1 MKSKFL
7 NKTILLGAMALTGSL
22 TACEDYLT
30 LYPTDSITKED
41 FWTSRNDVENVRAA
55 AYYQMTQTTNNILVW
70 GEFRSD
76 NLVLNKMDQKVYRY
90 LQDAVLQPSEG
101 IYNWASMYQGINYC
115 NEVLENGQRM
125 LESGVD
131 PSFTESDWAP
141 IKAEMIGLRS
151 LYYFY
156 LVRAFRSVPYVTK
169 SVSSDAEAMAAR
181 IEATPGDVIL
191 EHLIADVEEALPKA
205 AVNYGNLVDNKGRF
219 NYLSLRALLADMYL
233 WRACMVKSAA
243 KKGFPITNEQ
253 GETLNKEQESAL
265 SAKLL
270 EKSVEYA
277 DFVLKELKREYD
289 ERLALMTNPLPLLK
303 NQPFPLIRSIA
314 GTFLTFDAAYTA
326 VFGSKNSTESILEL
340 QFDGTNVS
348 NKTLG
353 SMLFGN
359 PDGVYSTGVMAA
371 NPVLFSSVA
380 SVDPAKGYGRTDLRY
395 LSYAFKAEGVSS
407 NTYSVIKSVATDIAA
422 EDATDMSKGY
432 ASVLTSFRTHNNQ
445 TASWPVYRLADIMA
459 IKAEAIARL
468 KHADINNPNYYES
481 TAYHL
486 MNNLFARN
494 NPGADSSANTSLEHH
509 CPRLRSENVAG
520 TRYANY
526 SNNLLYLVYCERQR
540 EFLGEGKRWFDIVR
554 ECEFRGETKDVLNDW
569 VGSSTN
575 VRNRLRSIWS
585 LYNPIYL
592 EEIKVNGVGFGNKG
606 GKLVQNPVWE
616 KYMPNTIE

>member
-7 NKTILLGAMALTGSL
+7 NKTILLGAVALTGSL
-22 TACEDYLT
+22 TSCEDYLT

-41 FWTSRNDVENVRAA
+41 FWNSRNDVENVRAA
-55 AYYQMTQTTNNILVW
+55 AYYQMTQTTSNILTW

-90 LQDAVLQPSEG
+90 LQDAVLQPSEN
-101 IYNWASMYQGINYC
+101 IYSWQAMYQGINYC
-115 NEVLENGQRM
+115 NEVLENGQKM
-125 LESGVD
+125 LESGKD

-141 IKAEMIGLRS
+141 IKAEMTGLRS

-191 EHLIADVEEALPKA
+191 ENLIADVEAVLPVA
-205 AVNYGNLVDNKGRF
+205 AVNYGSAVDNKGRF

-233 WRACMVKSAA
+233 WRACMVKSAS
-243 KKGFPITNEQ
+243 KKGFPITNEE
-253 GETLNKEQESAL
+253 GATLTKEQESAL

-270 EKSVEYA
+270 EKTVEYA
-277 DFVLKELKREYD
+277 DYVLKELKREYD
-289 ERLALMTNPLPLLK
+289 ERLAQQTNPLPLLK
-303 NQPFPLIRSIA
+303 NQPFPLIRSTA
-314 GTFLTFDAAYTA
+314 GGFLTFDVAYNS

-353 SMLFGN
+353 NMFFGN
-359 PDGVYSTGVMAA
+359 PSGSYTTGVMAA

-380 SVDPAKGYGRTDLRY
+380 SVDPAKGYGRTDLRF
-395 LSYAFKAEGVSS
+395 LSYAFKQEGAS
-407 NTYSVIKSVATDIAA
+407 NTYSIIKGVATDVAA
-422 EDATDMSKGY
+422 SDATDMSKGY
-432 ASVLTSFRTHNNQ
+432 NSVFSAFRNHNNQ
-445 TASWPVYRLADIMA
+445 TASWPVYRLADIML

-468 KHADINNPNYYES
+468 KHTDINNPNYYET

-486 MNNLFARN
+486 VNNLFARN
-494 NPGADSSANTSLEHH
+494 NPGADSSANTSLQHH
-509 CPRLRSENVAG
+509 CPRLRSENVAA

-569 VGSSTN
+569 VGSATN

-592 EEIKVNGVGFGNKG
+592 EEMKVNGVGFGNAG